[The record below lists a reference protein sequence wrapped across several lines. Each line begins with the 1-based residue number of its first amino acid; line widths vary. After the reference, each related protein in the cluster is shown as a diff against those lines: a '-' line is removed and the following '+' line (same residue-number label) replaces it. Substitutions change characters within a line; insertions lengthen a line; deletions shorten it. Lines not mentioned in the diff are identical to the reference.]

1 MSVVYRVSDTFDL
14 KIDSITVT
22 ISPLDYKIKADMQ
35 ASVMAGKPMD
45 AAVMALKHC
54 IKGIKGLKSTDGKAY
69 ELEFEADGALKEDHI
84 DDLLNIP
91 ESAKLSVIAVGLIN
105 GMPEGEFMDPET
117 KVQMEGVEFVK
128 RRASRKK

>member
-1 MSVVYRVSDTFDL
+1 MSVVYRVSDTREL
-14 KIDSITVT
+14 KIDSVTVT
-22 ISPLDYKIKADMQ
+22 LRPLDYKIKADMQ

-54 IKGIKGLKSTDGKAY
+54 IKGIKGLKLGDGKTY
-69 ELEFEADGALKEDHI
+69 ELEFETDGALKENHI

-117 KVQMEGVEFVK
+117 GVQMEGVKFVK
-128 RRASRKK
+128 RTAPRKK